1 MRRTTDNAETIKL
14 FPPVSPPPP
23 SLGVACSHEIR
34 NDIEHSDQDIAGYGK
49 VRERGMEWLSRPA
62 PEPVELTTSEGY
74 RRPDRKPTSHIYV
87 LLALLT
93 RQLLNWTPL

>member
-1 MRRTTDNAETIKL
+1 MIKAA
-14 FPPVSPPPP
+14 VNHS
-23 SLGVACSHEIR
+23 GVEILYL
-34 NDIEHSDQDIAGYGK
+34 IGKPGKPIVDIAGYGK